1 MTADPEAHDDR
12 KRPLDNRA
20 GDIARFSKGSSL
32 RPKAVAGIDIPKDG
46 PKQIRVNADALPGRG
61 ENDLLKMLS
70 MQVLDATKIN
80 QHSDAKA
87 TERYNA
93 TCSPA

>member
-12 KRPLDNRA
+12 KRPLDNRT
-20 GDIARFSKGSSL
+20 GDIARFSKGSSP

-46 PKQIRVNADALPGRG
+46 PKQIRVNADALRG
-61 ENDLLKMLS
+61 QDELLKMLA

-80 QHSDAKA
+80 QHSDTDA
-87 TERYNA
+87 TQKVKRDH
-93 TCSPA
+93 CSST